1 MQKSA
6 QHSSHWYQD
15 IQRMLPRINR
25 NSLGWRIYRAPHLSS
40 GSVQIFPGWDAV
52 VLERSQGMA
61 MCQWTGFPKQGDV
74 GIYCES
80 DLPFRLVDTTLY
92 WFPPKPA
99 RTPPCTP
106 YSLGGLHTIPCVI
119 SLVRLVVDADEA
131 LSRIRHLWKSILKSC
146 HTVTVRSHEAN
157 AQLSK
162 SMSQGNQ

>member
-25 NSLGWRIYRAPHLSS
+25 NSLGWRIYRAPHLSF

-61 MCQWTGFPKQGDV
+61 MCQWEGVPETGGCRDLLWEWPSFPSGGYNPV
-74 GIYCES
+74 
-80 DLPFRLVDTTLY
+80 LVSSKACQD
-92 WFPPKPA
+92 
-99 RTPPCTP
+99 PPCTP

-119 SLVRLVVDADEA
+119 PLVRLVVDADEA